1 MKIITL
7 LFVIGILNQIQKCQ
21 FLIVIIILKEVL
33 GIINILSTFL
43 QSKTATLGKARNIV
57 NGVIQSFICFRSDD
71 EFSKL
76 WLTIVKLAEK
86 HNISL
91 EVPQIGL
98 FKIKSY
104 LFTIVYEKKIKLLL
118 MLIKD

>member
-1 MKIITL
+1 LKIITL

-33 GIINILSTFL
+33 GIINILSTSL

-57 NGVIQSFICFRSDD
+57 NGVIQSFICLRSDD

-76 WLTIVKLAEK
+76 WLTIVELAEK

-104 LFTIVYEKKIKLLL
+104 LFTIVYGKKIKLLL
-118 MLIKD
+118 MVIKD

>member
-1 MKIITL
+1 LKIITL

-33 GIINILSTFL
+33 GIINILSTSL

-57 NGVIQSFICFRSDD
+57 NGVIQSFICLRSDD

-76 WLTIVKLAEK
+76 WLTVVELAEK

-98 FKIKSY
+98 FKIISFK
-104 LFTIVYEKKIKLLL
+104 
-118 MLIKD
+118 